1 MIVGFHVLQYTILML
16 MRDSDSDGK
25 NLGEG
30 PDLEEEFIVIP
41 ARIMLGTLTSRIS
54 LNLLVL
60 LFMAQSMVAVA
71 KYSG

>member
-1 MIVGFHVLQYTILML
+1 MIFGFHVLQYTILML
-16 MRDSDSDGK
+16 VRDSDSEEK

-30 PDLEEEFIVIP
+30 QDLEEEFIVIP
-41 ARIMLGTLTSRIS
+41 ARIMLGKLTSRIS

-71 KYSG
+71 KYSS

>member
-1 MIVGFHVLQYTILML
+1 MIFGFHVLQYTILMQV
-16 MRDSDSDGK
+16 RDSDSEGK

-30 PDLEEEFIVIP
+30 QDLEEEFIVIP
-41 ARIMLGTLTSRIS
+41 ARIMLGKLTSRIS

-71 KYSG
+71 KYSS

>member
-1 MIVGFHVLQYTILML
+1 MIFGFHVLQYTILML
-16 MRDSDSDGK
+16 VRDSDSEGK

-30 PDLEEEFIVIP
+30 QDLEEEFIVIP
-41 ARIMLGTLTSRIS
+41 ARIMLGKLTSRIS

-71 KYSG
+71 KYSS

>member
-1 MIVGFHVLQYTILML
+1 
-16 MRDSDSDGK
+16 MRDSDSEGK

-30 PDLEEEFIVIP
+30 QDLEEEFIVIP
-41 ARIMLGTLTSRIS
+41 ARIMLGKLTSRIS

-71 KYSG
+71 KYSS

>member
-16 MRDSDSDGK
+16 MRDSDSEGK